1 MDLAR
6 EFREGSLRE
15 VILELNLNNS
25 AKRSS
30 VPDRGVGVGQQSC
43 RNGAQNG
50 GRGMMPRPEQ

>member
-6 EFREGSLRE
+6 KFREGSLRE

-30 VPDRGVGVGQQSC
+30 VSDRVGVGQQS
-43 RNGAQNG
+43 
-50 GRGMMPRPEQ
+50 